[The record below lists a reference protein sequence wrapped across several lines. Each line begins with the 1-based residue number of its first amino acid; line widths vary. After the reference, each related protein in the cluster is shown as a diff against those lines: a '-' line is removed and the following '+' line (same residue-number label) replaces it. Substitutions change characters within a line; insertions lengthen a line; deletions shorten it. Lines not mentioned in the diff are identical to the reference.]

1 MKHKLKEVFDQIQAE
16 EALMDKT
23 KEFLFQKTKGYEKG
37 KPGNRRSFLYAA
49 ACLLLLLWGG
59 YWLYFTSTVQISIEI
74 NPSIELGVNRF
85 DRIISV
91 NGYQEDGKE
100 LADSLN
106 LQYMDY
112 TEAVKQ
118 ILENGT
124 VKKLLSKD
132 EVMEIGV
139 IGPEGAQSSR
149 ILSNLEACAAE
160 EKNARCYYASSEEV
174 QGARQEGLSYG
185 KYKAFLEIQA
195 LSPDITAEEVRG
207 MTMREIR
214 ELIGRLSASRQE
226 ETGQQEKD
234 ECQPTGPGG
243 GDGSGQI
250 NRNGQNR

>member
-1 MKHKLKEVFDQIQAE
+1 M
-16 EALMDKT
+16 
-23 KEFLFQKTKGYEKG
+23 
-37 KPGNRRSFLYAA
+37 
-49 ACLLLLLWGG
+49 
-59 YWLYFTSTVQISIEI
+59 
-74 NPSIELGVNRF
+74 
-85 DRIISV
+85 
-91 NGYQEDGKE
+91 
-100 LADSLN
+100 ADSLN

-174 QGARQEGLSYG
+174 QRARQEGLSYG

-214 ELIGRLSASRQE
+214 ELIGRLSASRPE

-234 ECQPTGPGG
+234 DANPTAQAAETGPGRETETVKTG
-243 GDGSGQI
+243 
-250 NRNGQNR
+250 NPRFRKKENAPAAHCAPRRYKWWTVRNSNP